1 MLDNLNKYD
10 IVLASNSPRRRELLG
25 QLGVKFRVETIK
37 GLDESYDPSMPV
49 NEVAAYL
56 SQLKA
61 SAYSL
66 AANEL
71 IITADT
77 VVICAGEVMGKPV
90 DRDDAYRMIRA
101 LSGRTHVVITGVTVA
116 TRDKKETFSNVTE
129 VTFAPLTDEEIY
141 HYIDDYR
148 PYDKAGAYG
157 IQEWIGYMGITGIN
171 GCYYNVM
178 GLPVNHLY
186 TLLKT
191 F

>member
-25 QLGVKFRVETIK
+25 QLRVKFRVETIK

-178 GLPVNHLY
+178 GLPINHLY

>member
-1 MLDNLNKYD
+1 MLENLSKYD
-10 IVLASNSPRRRELLG
+10 IVLASNSPRRRELLAG
-25 QLGVKFRVETIK
+25 LGVDFRVETVK
-37 GLDESYDPSMPV
+37 GIDESYDESLPL

-56 SQLKA
+56 SQKKA
-61 SAYSL
+61 SAYQL
-66 AANEL
+66 KANEL

-77 VVICAGEVMGKPV
+77 IVLCAGEVMGKPQ

-101 LSGRTHVVITGVTVA
+101 LSGCTHEVITGVTVA
-116 TRDKKETFSNVTE
+116 SRDKSETFSNVTE
-129 VTFAPLTDEEIY
+129 VTFAALTDEEIY
-141 HYIDDYR
+141 HYIDVYR

-186 TLLKT
+186 TVLKT

>member
-1 MLDNLNKYD
+1 MLENLSKYD
-10 IVLASNSPRRRELLG
+10 IVLASNSPRRRELLAG
-25 QLGVKFRVETIK
+25 LGVDFRVETVK
-37 GLDESYDPSMPV
+37 GIDESYDESLPL

-56 SQLKA
+56 SQKKA
-61 SAYSL
+61 SAYQL
-66 AANEL
+66 TANEL

-77 VVICAGEVMGKPV
+77 IVLCAGEVMGKPQ

-101 LSGRTHVVITGVTVA
+101 LSGCTHEVITGVTVA
-116 TRDKKETFSNVTE
+116 SRDKSETFSNVTE
-129 VTFAPLTDEEIY
+129 VTFASLSDEEIY
-141 HYIDDYR
+141 HYIDVYR

-186 TLLKT
+186 TILKT

>member
-10 IVLASNSPRRRELLG
+10 IVLASNSPRRRELLAG
-25 QLGVKFRVETIK
+25 LGINYRVETIK
-37 GLDESYDPSMPV
+37 GLDETYDESMPRH
-49 NEVAAYL
+49 EVAAYL

-61 SAYSL
+61 SAYTL
-66 AANEL
+66 TPGEL

-77 VVICAGEVMGKPV
+77 IVLAHGEVMGKPH

-101 LSGRTHVVITGVTVA
+101 LSGCTHEVITGVTVA
-116 TRDKKETFSNVTE
+116 TLDKRVTFSNVTE

-141 HYIDDYR
+141 HYIDKYA
-148 PYDKAGAYG
+148 PFDKAGAYG

-186 TLLKT
+186 TVLKD

>member
-1 MLDNLNKYD
+1 MMDNLKKYD
-10 IVLASNSPRRRELLG
+10 IVLASNSPRRRELLAG
-25 QLGVKFRVETIK
+25 LGVEFRVETIK
-37 GLDESYDPSMPV
+37 GLDETYDESMPL

-61 SAYSL
+61 SAYTL
-66 AANEL
+66 APNEL

-77 VVICAGEVMGKPV
+77 IVLAAGEVMGKPH

-101 LSGRTHVVITGVTVA
+101 LSGSTHEVITGVTVA
-116 TRDKKETFSNVTE
+116 TRDKKVTFSNVTE
-129 VTFAPLTDEEIY
+129 VTFASLTDEEIY
-141 HYIDDYR
+141 YYIDEYK
-148 PYDKAGAYG
+148 PFDKAGAYG

-186 TLLKT
+186 TVLKE

>member
-25 QLGVKFRVETIK
+25 QLRVKFRVETIK

>member
-1 MLDNLNKYD
+1 MLDNLNRYD

-49 NEVAAYL
+49 SEVAAYL

-77 VVICAGEVMGKPV
+77 VVICEGEVMGKPA
-90 DRDDAYRMIRA
+90 DRADAYRMIRA
-101 LSGRTHVVITGVTVA
+101 LSGRTHQVITGVTIA
-116 TRDKKETFSNVTE
+116 TTDKKEIFSNVTE
-129 VTFAPLTDEEIY
+129 VTFASLTDEEIY
-141 HYIDDYR
+141 HYIDVYR

-157 IQEWIGYMGITGIN
+157 IQEWIGYMGIIGIN

>member
-25 QLGVKFRVETIK
+25 QLRVKFRVETIK

-49 NEVAAYL
+49 DEVAAYL

>member
-1 MLDNLNKYD
+1 MIDNLKKYD
-10 IVLASNSPRRRELLG
+10 IVLASNSPRRRELLAG
-25 QLGVKFRVETIK
+25 LGVEFRVETIK
-37 GLDESYDPSMPV
+37 GLDETYDESMPL

-61 SAYSL
+61 SAYTL
-66 AANEL
+66 APNEL

-77 VVICAGEVMGKPV
+77 IVLAAGEVMGKPH

-101 LSGRTHVVITGVTVA
+101 LSGSTHEVITGVTVA
-116 TRDKKETFSNVTE
+116 TRDKKVTFSNVTE

-141 HYIDDYR
+141 YYIDEYK
-148 PYDKAGAYG
+148 PFDKAGAYG

-186 TLLKT
+186 TVLKE